1 MAKWWR
7 PESGAWEQRIAGK
20 LFGPPP
26 PMGASRLEQMRFVR
40 RLTFR
45 AMLLYVPLLAVVLG
59 LGTPEW
65 TTIAILAFVLLSG
78 GNVLSITLKIRRAE
92 KAEREAG

>member
-7 PESGAWEQRIAGK
+7 PESGPLEQRIAAR
-20 LFGPPP
+20 LFGPTPAK
-26 PMGASRLEQMRFVR
+26 GASRLEQMQFVR

-59 LGTPEW
+59 FGTPEW
-65 TTIAILAFVLLSG
+65 MTIAILVFVLLSA

-92 KAEREAG
+92 KAEREAS